1 MQRRRSFEQE
11 KRGQVGIL
19 SSPSVLA
26 FGFDIVS
33 RKNAVSPI
41 HGDDERRYH
50 RIKAVAKDFIGA
62 NQSILS
68 PIDLAFTLAGHHGD
82 GGGGQFNLGAGGNRR
97 PSPFMWPLPS
107 KKERRRENR
116 TISPRTPKRVYF
128 IGRCCARSQCV
139 VTGPNLLLILRFLVK

>member
-1 MQRRRSFEQE
+1 M
-11 KRGQVGIL
+11 GIL

-50 RIKAVAKDFIGA
+50 QIKAVAKDFIGA

-68 PIDLAFTLAGHHGD
+68 PIDLAFTLAGHHGGGG
-82 GGGGQFNLGAGGNRR
+82 GGGGQFNLGAGAATSVR
-97 PSPFMWPLPS
+97 LPS
-107 KKERRRENR
+107 CGHSLPKTREGERIE
-116 TISPRTPKRVYF
+116 
-128 IGRCCARSQCV
+128 RSV
-139 VTGPNLLLILRFLVK
+139 